1 MGVLDYYKEKVFFS
15 YVYELKDA
23 MAVYIRSSCKNNG
36 IELGVWWDHEV
47 LLLVEELLVIDCYWR
62 KENQFSVRVCALRWE
77 PWYKT
82 GPTAR
87 SI

>member
-15 YVYELKDA
+15 YIYELTDA
-23 MAVYIRSSCKNNG
+23 MAVYIRSSCKNHG

-62 KENQFSVRVCALRWE
+62 KENQFPVRVCALRGE